1 MLLLYLPVDH
11 MPSKAQTKPEG
22 RRARAPKRPG
32 TKPGSRRKLTLRQ
45 RAVRNAERLRART
58 ARRKQS
64 RRRRKPIHSQR
75 QSPARRSV
83 PARRHSDQRFQR
95 INHARYFEPEL
106 VYHVIVRTKYG
117 QFFLRPDEEGELTR
131 IRAVLVRE
139 KWLATAAGRLGLGD
153 FLLLGRGEEKMG
165 GRLKPSI
172 LSGAVEAVAGAVFLD
187 GGWEAAYDLV
197 TLLFRDAPA
206 SGELQGRTGDAK
218 TGLQELCQKH
228 CQLEPHYRL
237 LSQSGPAHRPCFKV
251 AAFLGEKLLA
261 EGRGASKQ
269 KAEQDAAASAI
280 DLIESTGGLQHPGER
295 REEDD

>member
-1 MLLLYLPVDH
+1 MVAQPRDQEELQDSVGYTFRDETLLRAALTHSSYAHEKRGAV
-11 MPSKAQTKPEG
+11 EG
-22 RRARAPKRPG
+22 D
-32 TKPGSRRKLTLRQ
+32 
-45 RAVRNAERLRART
+45 NERLEFLGDAVFGL
-58 ARRKQS
+58 A
-64 RRRRKPIHSQR
+64 
-75 QSPARRSV
+75 A
-83 PARRHSDQRFQR
+83 
-95 INHARYFEPEL
+95 ARYLCERF
-106 VYHVIVRTKYG
+106 
-117 QFFLRPDEEGELTR
+117 PDAEEGELTR

-139 KWLATAAGRLGLGD
+139 NWLAAAAGRLGLGD

-165 GRLKPSI
+165 GRAKPSI
-172 LSGAVEAVAGAVFLD
+172 LSGAMEALAGAVFLD

-280 DLIESTGGLQHPGER
+280 DLIESTGGLQHPGDR